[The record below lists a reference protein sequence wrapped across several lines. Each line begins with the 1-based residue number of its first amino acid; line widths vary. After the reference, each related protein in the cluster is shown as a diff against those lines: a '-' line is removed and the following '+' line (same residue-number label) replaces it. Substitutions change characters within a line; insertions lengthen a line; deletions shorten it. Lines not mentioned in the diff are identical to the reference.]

1 MSKLIFIIQG
11 FADEGPDGHISDV
24 VTIELIDKTVD
35 SAIERA
41 KKIITKKN
49 YRVTSVIEKDNK

>member
-11 FADEGPDGHISDV
+11 YEDEEPDGKISDV

-35 SAIERA
+35 SALKRA
-41 KKIITKKN
+41 RKIILKKN
-49 YRVTSVIEKDNK
+49 YRVTSVIEKNK